1 MTYYEFRTRWY
12 ELSCFSIRQVYAW
25 QPGFDRNNLFR
36 WTKSGLLIRLRQGYF
51 TFPEYKELRDYT
63 LFFANRI
70 YRPSYVSLYTA
81 LSFYGMIP
89 EAIVQITSISSRKTI
104 SFTNPIGEYTYKTI
118 QPRLMFGYSIKPIS
132 DSAVIH
138 IAEPEKALLDLLYLY
153 PEYDTPQALEDLRL
167 DEDYLHDEMKTS
179 LLKEYAQ
186 RFQVKALENRV
197 NQLLKTYGL

>member
-1 MTYYEFRTRWY
+1 M
-12 ELSCFSIRQVYAW
+12 
-25 QPGFDRNNLFR
+25 
-36 WTKSGLLIRLRQGYF
+36 
-51 TFPEYKELRDYT
+51 RDYT

-132 DSAVIH
+132 DTAVIH

-197 NQLLKTYGL
+197 NQLVKTYGL